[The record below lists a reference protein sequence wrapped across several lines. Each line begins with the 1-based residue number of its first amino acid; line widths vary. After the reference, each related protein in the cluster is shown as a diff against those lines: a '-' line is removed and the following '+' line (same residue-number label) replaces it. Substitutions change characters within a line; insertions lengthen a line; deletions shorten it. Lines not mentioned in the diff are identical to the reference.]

1 MTYRGGIGLFF
12 ARQRRAALSSVQS
25 LVLRHACALL
35 AATLLST
42 TALRAQAAPDSAYAL
57 PSAAPAAPAGASS
70 DSEARGRALLDQMV
84 KALGGEMWLN
94 RVCMQADGRGTSFS
108 HGEPNPYIIEFHEA
122 IRYDRPNVTPPA
134 TFADRVGFLTD
145 RGMLLPGKKIDVIQI
160 MTAGHGYEITFK
172 GKTELPKDQVEEYYR
187 RRDHSV
193 ESIINNW
200 LHAPGV
206 MVVYEG
212 QKLIDRH
219 LTDQVSVLSAAND
232 AVTLWLDSASHL
244 PIRRTFQYRDPQFH
258 DIDEESETYDDY
270 HSFQGI
276 TTPMTVTRY
285 HNGDMSGQRYY
296 TRVTYNESL
305 SPDLFNPDA
314 VTPKLSKK

>member
-25 LVLRHACALL
+25 LALRTAYVVL
-35 AATLLST
+35 AASLLST
-42 TALRAQAAPDSAYAL
+42 AALHAQAAPDSAYAL
-57 PSAAPAAPAGASS
+57 PSAAPAAPAGTSS

-94 RVCMQADGRGTSFS
+94 RVCMQADGRGTSFF

-270 HSFQGI
+270 HAFQGI
-276 TTPMTVTRY
+276 NTAMTVTRY
-285 HNGDMSGQRYY
+285 HNSDMSGQRYY
-296 TRVTYNESL
+296 TKVTYNESL